1 MNALGLLARIE
12 AIVERAAVAETIEG
26 RLPVGV
32 RPRQLT
38 VHTLL
43 VGMLLAIAD
52 DRPAHLVRAHRALL
66 ALPEGDRRRLGVVV
80 RTRRGPHLLTYR
92 QVEYTARLVVAAL
105 AKPTPDGAPSED
117 LQRVVDA
124 LVEASIPA
132 EVASASSSLA
142 VDWTDQET
150 FARPPVAPGG
160 LGADPEAAWGHRRG
174 GPHKG
179 ELFFGYYFQAATMV
193 RDETGPAVP
202 ELVRRMAVSS
212 CALDPVPLLVPVL
225 ARLGALTALGDVLCD
240 SGYAH
245 RTPEHWALPIRDM
258 GAALIMDLHPSDRGT
273 KGTYQGAIC
282 HNGSLYCPS
291 TPKALLGLEPLGRQ
305 AGPAEIAA
313 HDRRAAELAR
323 YRLGAVTSTD
333 SDGYHRAMCPAALG
347 KVRCPAKPASL
358 TLAFDR
364 PEVATPPDDLPA
376 CCAQSTI
383 TVPPEVNAKTAQ
395 KHPYPS
401 AAHRRSYARRTA
413 VERSYSTMKDPAST
427 DTTRG
432 WCRLMGLVANT
443 LLLSCAVVVR
453 NLRVLD
459 AFEERQLDDDRR
471 RQAGMP
477 ARTRRRRR
485 RSIDDLLA
493 PSAVG

>member
-1 MNALGLLARIE
+1 MNPLGLLDRIE
-12 AIVERAAVAETIEG
+12 VIVHRSGVAETIER

-32 RPRQLT
+32 RTRQLQ

-92 QVEYTARLVVAAL
+92 QVEYTARLVVTAL
-105 AKPTPDGAPSED
+105 TKPVVDASPSED
-117 LQRVVDA
+117 LQRVLDA
-124 LVEASIPA
+124 LLEASIPA
-132 EVASASSSLA
+132 EVASCSSSLA

-150 FARPPVAPGG
+150 FARPPVTPGG
-160 LGADPEAAWGHRRG
+160 RCADPEAAWGHRRG

-225 ARLGALTALGDVLCD
+225 ARLGELTSLGDVLCD

-245 RTPEHWALPIRDM
+245 RIPEHWALPVRAM
-258 GAALIMDLHPSDRGT
+258 GAALVMDLHPLDRGT

-291 TPKALLGLEPLGRQ
+291 TPSALLGIEPLSRQ

-323 YRLGAVTSTD
+323 YRLGAITSTD
-333 SDGYHRAMCPAALG
+333 PDGYHRAMCPAALG

-358 TLAFDR
+358 TLPFDR
-364 PEVATPPDDLPA
+364 PDVTAPDDLPP
-376 CCAQSTI
+376 CCTQSTI
-383 TVPPEVNAKTAQ
+383 TVTPEVNAKTAQ

-401 AAHRRSYARRTA
+401 AAHRRSYGRRTA
-413 VERSYSTMKDPAST
+413 VERSYSTLKDSATT

-432 WCRLMGLVANT
+432 WCRLMGLAANT

-459 AFEERQLDDDRR
+459 AFEERHLDDDRR

-477 ARTRRRRR
+477 VRTRRRRR
-485 RSIDDLLA
+485 RTIDDLLTPA
-493 PSAVG
+493 AVG

>member
-1 MNALGLLARIE
+1 MNPLGLLSRIE
-12 AIVERAAVAETIEG
+12 VIVHRSGAADTIER

-32 RPRQLT
+32 RTRQLT

-80 RTRRGPHLLTYR
+80 GTRRGPHLLTYR

-150 FARPPVAPGG
+150 FARPPVAAGG

-193 RDETGPAVP
+193 RDEDGPAVP

-225 ARLGALTALGDVLCD
+225 ARLGALAPVTDVLCD

-245 RTPEHWALPIRDM
+245 RTPEHWALPVRAM
-258 GAALIMDLHPSDRGT
+258 GAALVMDLHPLDRGT

-282 HNGSLYCPS
+282 HNGSLYCPK
-291 TPKALLGLEPLGRQ
+291 TPSALFDIEPLCRQ
-305 AGPAEIAA
+305 ASAEEVAVG
-313 HDRRAAELAR
+313 DRRAGELAR
-323 YRLGAVTSTD
+323 YRLGAITSTD
-333 SDGYHRAMCPAALG
+333 PDGYHRAMCPAALG

-358 TLAFDR
+358 TLPFDR
-364 PEVATPPDDLPA
+364 PEVATPPDDLPP
-376 CCAQSTI
+376 CCTQSTI

-432 WCRLMGLVANT
+432 WCRLMGLAATT
-443 LLLSCAVVVR
+443 LVLGCAVVVR

-459 AFEERQLDDDRR
+459 AFEARQLDDDRR

-477 ARTRRRRR
+477 PRSRRRRR
-485 RSIDDLLA
+485 RTIDDLLTPA
-493 PSAVG
+493 AVG